1 MTVCEVAESSSPFTT
16 LRERV
21 KWSAR
26 RQKPAASL
34 VFFPRPPWVPWDGV
48 GWRQVRGAAGRLGR
62 PLLLLLTST
71 PPELHLKCTLP
82 AVARTVRFYA
92 EKGRP
97 ETRVAVAGSVCVGLG
112 GPLCRP
118 VRDEKTPEEKNWS
131 LGPVPVSTYVFRER
145 REEER

>member
-48 GWRQVRGAAGRLGR
+48 GWRQVRGAAARLGR
-62 PLLLLLTST
+62 PLLLLLTT
-71 PPELHLKCTLP
+71 TTPELSIILTHI
-82 AVARTVRFYA
+82 ASSRAH
-92 EKGRP
+92 G
-97 ETRVAVAGSVCVGLG
+97 
-112 GPLCRP
+112 
-118 VRDEKTPEEKNWS
+118 
-131 LGPVPVSTYVFRER
+131 
-145 REEER
+145 